1 MTLFSAAKRFLMKDD
16 GQGNTEYII
25 LIGVVALGAIGAAY
39 YFRSA
44 IVDGFTKAA
53 DWLRSAF

>member
-1 MTLFSAAKRFLMKDD
+1 MTLLSAAKRFLIEDD

-25 LIGVVALGAIGAAY
+25 LIGVVALGALGAAY

-44 IVDGFTKAA
+44 IVDSFTKAA
-53 DWLRSAF
+53 DGLRSAF